1 MFNVL
6 DAALKGILESADAPV
21 LVRDADISFDRP
33 SDTFNHDTTKIGL
46 FLYDIRE
53 NTELRSSEPFIER
66 ANGVATIKKPP
77 IRLAC
82 SYLVTTWAGTV
93 LTGEE
98 AILKQHELLGAVL
111 KVFSSIPT
119 IPASLMM
126 QGELA
131 TQPYPIPLATL
142 QGDLTRSPAE
152 FWSALGG
159 KLRPSFTLTATI
171 ALMSSEAPVSAHLVS
186 TSKLVVASKKPD
198 IPEKDGKL
206 EEVVFQIGGRATESG
221 SGKLISGVAIAL
233 PALSRSTETDA
244 QGQFSFSG
252 IPAGTYELRFTKAG
266 YEIETLSVQ
275 VPGGTPTA
283 FDIELTVVPPPGPP
297 SPPPP

>member
-6 DAALKGILESADAPV
+6 DTALKIILDSAVAPV

-33 SDTFNHDTTKIGL
+33 SDTLNQDKTTIGL

-53 NTELRSSEPFIER
+53 NTELRSSEPFIDR
-66 ANGVATIKKPP
+66 NNGVATIRKPP

-82 SYLVTTWAGTV
+82 SYLVTAWIESGI
-93 LTGEE
+93 TGEE

-111 KVFSSIPT
+111 KVFSGMPT
-119 IPASLMM
+119 IPASLM

-131 TQPYPIPLATL
+131 SQPYPIPLVTL
-142 QGDLTRSPAE
+142 QGDLTRNPAE

-171 ALMSSEAPVSAHLVS
+171 ALMASDTPVSAHLVS

-221 SGKLISGVAIAL
+221 SDKLIPGVAIAL

-252 IPAGTYELRFTKAG
+252 IPAGTYELRFTKEG

>member
-1 MFNVL
+1 MISDLTNTLKAVLSASNVPAEVSGS
-6 DAALKGILESADAPV
+6 DV
-21 LVRDADISFDRP
+21 SFDRP
-33 SDTFNHDTTKIGL
+33 SDTYNSQTTTINL

-53 NTELRSSEPFIER
+53 NTELRSSEPFIDR
-66 ANGVATIKKPP
+66 NNGVATIKKPP

-82 SYLVTTWAGTV
+82 SYLVTAWIESGI
-93 LTGEE
+93 TGEE

-111 KVFSSIPT
+111 KVFSGMPT
-119 IPASLMM
+119 IPDSLM

-131 TQPYPIPLATL
+131 SQPYPIPLVTL
-142 QGDLTRSPAE
+142 QGDLTRNPAE

-171 ALMSSEAPVSAHLVS
+171 ALMTSDTPVSAHLVS
-186 TSKLVVASKKPD
+186 TSKLEVASKKPD

-221 SGKLISGVAIAL
+221 SDKLIPGVAIAL

-252 IPAGTYELRFTKAG
+252 IPAGTYEMRFNKAG
-266 YEIETLSVQ
+266 YKVETMQVQ
-275 VPGGTPTA
+275 VPGDTPTA
-283 FDIELTVVPPPGPP
+283 FDIALTVVPP